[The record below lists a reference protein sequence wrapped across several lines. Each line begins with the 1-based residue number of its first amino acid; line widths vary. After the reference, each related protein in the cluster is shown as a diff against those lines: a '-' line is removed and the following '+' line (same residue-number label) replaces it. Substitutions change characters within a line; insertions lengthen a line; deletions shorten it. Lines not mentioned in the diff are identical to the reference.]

1 MGRRLRACLAIT
13 TAVVVG
19 SVVAA
24 TPAAATPVTNNAS
37 AYAAAAGTGSAR
49 LGAGLQLTGSV
60 GGLLDSLISP
70 IVNSALNPLLAA
82 LTGTVNTLVASNLGA
97 SSTLNAGT
105 PTGQSGTAPA
115 AFPNETLPSPCSS
128 SGVEPCYNVGS
139 NALSATP
146 LVNVSLGQLDGWT
159 QQVPSAA
166 DATNP
171 IYGRAHD
178 ASPSVSILPGLT
190 SIAPLLPSAT
200 NPLISATAADA
211 KANCPNDGAVGASK
225 PKTAPSASVSA
236 SGVSLLGGLVT
247 FSVANGLIA
256 GLNVNGTS
264 YGDVLSLPSLTVSG
278 VTINPFGNSILIGI
292 PLSVSQV
299 LTALGLPG
307 SVVTQLMA
315 LSPTSSVTVNIVAGP
330 STTVTNTSVSAWGL
344 GIGVDLSGQLN
355 FNLLGL
361 VGATVT
367 IPTGISGGNLGNVID
382 LRLAYATCQSGTN
395 SGSGGGGSPAIAPAL
410 V

>member
-1 MGRRLRACLAIT
+1 MGRRLRAGLAIT

-19 SVVAA
+19 SAVAA
-24 TPAAATPVTNNAS
+24 APAAAVPPVTNNAS

-49 LGAGLQLTGSV
+49 LSAGLQLTGAV

-82 LTGTVNTLVASNLGA
+82 LSGTVNTLAAAALGA

-105 PTGQSGTAPA
+105 PSGQSGTSPGT
-115 AFPNETLPSPCSS
+115 FPTEPVPSPCTN
-128 SGVEPCYNVGS
+128 SGVEPCYNVAS
-139 NALSATP
+139 NLLNAAP

-159 QQVPSAA
+159 QQIPSTA

-178 ASPSVSILPGLT
+178 GAPAISILPGLS
-190 SIAPLLPSAT
+190 SIVPGLPLAT
-200 NPLISATAADA
+200 NPLISATTADA
-211 KANCPNDGAVGASK
+211 KANCPNDGGVGATK
-225 PKTAPSASVSA
+225 PKTAPSASASA

-247 FSVANGLIA
+247 FSAVNGQIA
-256 GLNVNGTS
+256 GLSVNGVA
-264 YGDVLSLPSLTVSG
+264 YANVLSLPSLTVAG
-278 VTINPFGNSILIGI
+278 VTINSFGNSIIIGI

-307 SVVTQLMA
+307 SVVSQLLG
-315 LSPTSSVTVNIVAGP
+315 LSPTSSVTVNIVVGP
-330 STTVTNTSVSAWGL
+330 NATVTNTSVSAWGL
-344 GIGVDLSGQLN
+344 GVGVDLSGQLS

-367 IPTGISGGNLGNVID
+367 IPSGISGGNLGNLID

-395 SGSGGGGSPAIAPAL
+395 SGSAGVPAIPPAL